1 VNSLSDTIVARA
13 TPPGTGGVGIVR
25 VSGQQTEAIARTLLG
40 SLPEPRTATYRSFRN
55 AAGERLDT
63 GLALYFP
70 APTSFT
76 GESVLELHGHGGPVV
91 ISLLVDAIVDLG
103 ARQAEPGEFSK
114 RAFLNDKLDLVQA
127 EAIADLIGSGT
138 AQAARAALR
147 SLSGAFSRAIDALAE
162 QLVRLRMHVESAIDF
177 PEEEIDFLSDG
188 ALLAR
193 IDECATAFEI
203 LLAEAQQGRVLRDGF
218 QVVIVG
224 KPNAGKSSLLNLLS
238 GQEAAIVTEVAGTTR
253 DVLREQIDID
263 GLAVELVDT
272 AGLRNDPDRIEA
284 EGIRR
289 AREAL
294 AQADAALWI
303 QDATEIEQEE
313 PREKLPDGLPVTVV
327 HNKID
332 LSGDKPGLID
342 GEVYL
347 SAQTGEGVDALRR
360 RIKHIA
366 GYENQGE
373 GAFTARR
380 RHIKALERAAGH
392 FATGRVALEEA
403 RAGELLAEELRL
415 SQRALGEIVGNVT
428 ADDLLGRIFS
438 EFCIGK

>member
-1 VNSLSDTIVARA
+1 
-13 TPPGTGGVGIVR
+13 
-25 VSGQQTEAIARTLLG
+25 
-40 SLPEPRTATYRSFRN
+40 
-55 AAGERLDT
+55 
-63 GLALYFP
+63 
-70 APTSFT
+70 
-76 GESVLELHGHGGPVV
+76 
-91 ISLLVDAIVDLG
+91 
-103 ARQAEPGEFSK
+103 
-114 RAFLNDKLDLVQA
+114 
-127 EAIADLIGSGT
+127 
-138 AQAARAALR
+138 
-147 SLSGAFSRAIDALAE
+147 
-162 QLVRLRMHVESAIDF
+162 
-177 PEEEIDFLSDG
+177 
-188 ALLAR
+188 
-193 IDECATAFEI
+193 
-203 LLAEAQQGRVLRDGF
+203 
-218 QVVIVG
+218 
-224 KPNAGKSSLLNLLS
+224 
-238 GQEAAIVTEVAGTTR
+238 
-253 DVLREQIDID
+253 
-263 GLAVELVDT
+263 
-272 AGLRNDPDRIEA
+272 LRNDPDRIEA

-303 QDATEIEQEE
+303 QDATETEQEE

>member
-1 VNSLSDTIVARA
+1 VTGLADTIVAAA
-13 TPPGTGGVGIVR
+13 TPPGKGGIGIVR
-25 VSGQQTEAIARTLLG
+25 VSGGLTEAVARTLLG
-40 SLPEPRTATYRSFRN
+40 SLPQPRFATWRVFRD
-55 AAGERLDT
+55 AAGRRLDE

-70 APTSFT
+70 APVSFT

-114 RAFLNDKLDLVQA
+114 RAFLNDKLDLVQV
-127 EAIADLIGSGT
+127 EAIADLIDSGT

-147 SLSGAFSRAIDALAE
+147 SLSGAFSRAVDGLAE
-162 QLVRLRMHVESAIDF
+162 RLVRLRMHVEAAIDF
-177 PEEEIDFLSDG
+177 PEEEIDFLSDDG
-188 ALLAR
+188 LLRR
-193 IDECATAFEI
+193 IDECEQAFVT
-203 LLAEAQQGRVLRDGF
+203 LQAGARQGRVLRDGF

-238 GQEAAIVTEVAGTTR
+238 GQEAAIVTELAGTTR
-253 DVLREQIDID
+253 DVLREQIDVD

-289 AREAL
+289 AKQAL
-294 AQADAALWI
+294 ANADAVLWI
-303 QDATEIEQEE
+303 QDVTDEQQDE
-313 PREKLPDGLPVTVV
+313 PREELPEGVPVTIV

-332 LSGDKPGLID
+332 LSGNEPGLVNGD
-342 GEVYL
+342 VWL
-347 SAQTGEGVDALRR
+347 SAETGQGVDALRQ
-360 RIKHIA
+360 RIRELA
-366 GYENQGE
+366 GYEDRGE

-380 RHIKALERAAGH
+380 RHIRALQRAYGH
-392 FATGRVALEEA
+392 FRDGRRALDET
-403 RAGELLAEELRL
+403 RAGELFAEELRL
-415 SQRALGEIVGNVT
+415 SHEALGAITGAFT
-428 ADDLLGRIFS
+428 ADDLLGKIFS